1 MTLSPSLRL
10 YGLALTMLA
19 ALTICS
25 RRGFGTPS
33 FLIALTV
40 AGIAYL
46 FAIRELFRTP
56 QFPRK
61 AVLTCLALAAL
72 WRIPFIMMPPGPDD
86 DVHRYVWDGRV
97 QRLGY
102 NPYDLIPA
110 DPALA
115 GLHTSETRGLNNP
128 EVPSPYP
135 AGAQLFFRAVATVH
149 ESVFAFNI
157 AFAVC
162 DFAIVLVLLS
172 VLRHGGQAEH
182 WVLAYAWHP
191 LLAMNARSSH
201 VDILGVLLLLV
212 SVAALGRGWR
222 AIAAITFALSVAV
235 KFLPIVLM
243 PLYWRRL
250 RIRDGLLAAIV
261 FGLLYLPFLGHGHI
275 PIGSLST
282 YVQRFR
288 FNDPVFAIL
297 ERVASPRIVAGLAVL
312 VGLVIAG
319 WLRSKQPT
327 SREDGWAWP
336 MGASLA
342 CAPVIYPW
350 YLLWL
355 LPFMRSRT
363 TVPLIIWTI
372 SIMPTYLVWYL
383 RSLGRVWQVPGWV
396 LLLEYGSV
404 ATAAAIMSLRP
415 LAQPVLSKS
424 AGTSAK

>member
-1 MTLSPSLRL
+1 M
-10 YGLALTMLA
+10 
-19 ALTICS
+19 
-25 RRGFGTPS
+25 
-33 FLIALTV
+33 
-40 AGIAYL
+40 
-46 FAIRELFRTP
+46 
-56 QFPRK
+56 
-61 AVLTCLALAAL
+61 
-72 WRIPFIMMPPGPDD
+72 
-86 DVHRYVWDGRV
+86 
-97 QRLGY
+97 
-102 NPYDLIPA
+102 
-110 DPALA
+110 
-115 GLHTSETRGLNNP
+115 
-128 EVPSPYP
+128 PSPYP

-235 KFLPIVLM
+235 KFLPIVLI

-261 FGLLYLPFLGHGHI
+261 FGLLYL
-275 PIGSLST
+275 
-282 YVQRFR
+282 
-288 FNDPVFAIL
+288 AIL

-363 TVPLIIWTI
+363 MVPLIIWTI